1 MHSRE
6 LEFSILLPFIGAWW
20 FDLFLTNID
29 KSHPGAKELLEK
41 GGGEEITVAQSLIP
55 SALIAVDKTMEET
68 FMKISKSAGTI
79 YFYYHFDV

>member
-41 GGGEEITVAQSLIP
+41 GGGGGNNCG
-55 SALIAVDKTMEET
+55 AVSHT
-68 FMKISKSAGTI
+68 
-79 YFYYHFDV
+79 